1 MGWFSG
7 KRRQQE
13 QEQEIARLRQDN
25 AQLQSRVEQLEAENA
40 RLLSQ
45 LSAARK
51 HSQNSSKPPS
61 SDIVKPKGKRRKK
74 KSKRRIG
81 GQKGHPKHERP
92 AFTPDQVDHRIP
104 FRLKQC
110 PVNPSHRITP
120 AQGPEHQRTLQQVE
134 LVNKPFKVCEYT
146 AYSIWCYDCGSYHQ
160 APLPKHLLKAGLFGP
175 RLTSLVTYLKGR
187 IHASYSGIRDFFQ
200 DVVGVQVSR
209 GYVAKLLR
217 KAGQAFGTPYGEL
230 IELLPQQTHLNS
242 DETGH
247 KENGHRYWVWC
258 FRAASFVVFKIDR
271 SRGTEVLMRILGKDF
286 KGILGCDYYAAY
298 RKYAR
303 QCSVLVQFCLAHLIR
318 EVKYLCEFP
327 DAAVQR
333 YGRRLLQGLKTLFWT
348 LHRKD
353 QLSPRAFEAEL
364 DQAQAQVWKAALPAS
379 GGPFHRLIWNM
390 AERFSK
396 HGEAYFQFITNP
408 AIDPT
413 NNVVEQAMR
422 FVVIDRHVTQGTRS
436 ARGREICERLWT
448 VMATCAL
455 HKRSPFQWIC
465 QAIAAYFKGRPT
477 PSLIPDTS

>member
-13 QEQEIARLRQDN
+13 QEIARLREDN
-25 AQLQSRVEQLEAENA
+25 AQLQARVAALEAENA
-40 RLLSQ
+40 HLLSQ

-74 KSKRRIG
+74 RSKRRMG

-92 AFTPDQVDHRIP
+92 AFTPDQVDQRIP

-110 PVNPSHRITP
+110 PVNPSHRITSVEG
-120 AQGPEHQRTLQQVE
+120 QEHQRTIQQVE
-134 LVNKPFKVCEYT
+134 LVEEPFKVFEYT
-146 AYSIWCYDCGSYHQ
+146 AYSIWCHDCGCYHQ
-160 APLPKHLLKAGLFGP
+160 APLPKHLVKAGLFGP
-175 RLTSLVTYLKGR
+175 RLTSLVAYLKGR

-209 GYVAKLLR
+209 GYVAKLLC
-217 KAGQAFGTPYGEL
+217 KAGQAFGPPCGEL
-230 IELLPQQTHLNS
+230 MELLPQQTHLNS

-247 KENGHRYWVWC
+247 KENGQRYWIWC

-271 SRGTEVLMRILGKDF
+271 SRGTEVLMRILGDDF

-318 EVKYLCEFP
+318 DVKYLCEFP
-327 DAAVQR
+327 DADVQR
-333 YGRRLLQGLKTLFWT
+333 YGQRLLEGLKTLFWT

-353 QLSPRAFEAEL
+353 QLSTRALEAEL
-364 DQAQAQVWKAALPAS
+364 DQAHEHIWKAAIPAS
-379 GGPFHRLIWNM
+379 GGPFHRLVWNM
-390 AERFSK
+390 AQRFFK
-396 HGEAYFQFITNP
+396 HGEAYLCDF
-408 AIDPT
+408 A
-413 NNVVEQAMR
+413 
-422 FVVIDRHVTQGTRS
+422 HVSAGTPRPQVRSGVSLTQCSSCSICARS
-436 ARGREICERLWT
+436 G
-448 VMATCAL
+448 
-455 HKRSPFQWIC
+455 PPQP
-465 QAIAAYFKGRPT
+465 G
-477 PSLIPDTS
+477 

>member
-1 MGWFSG
+1 MGWLSA

-13 QEQEIARLRQDN
+13 QERGIARLREQNVQTRVTGLEAEN
-25 AQLQSRVEQLEAENA
+25 ARLREHNVQLQTRVAELEAENA

-61 SDIVKPKGKRRKK
+61 SDVVKPQGKRRKK

-92 AFTPDQVDHRIP
+92 AFAPSQVDQRIRY
-104 FRLKQC
+104 RLQQC
-110 PVNPSHRITP
+110 PVDAAHRIIP
-120 AQGPEHQRTLQQVE
+120 AEGQEHQRTLQQVE
-134 LVNKPFKVCEYT
+134 LVKKPFKVCEHT
-146 AYSIWCYDCGSYHQ
+146 AYSIWCHDCGAYHQ

-175 RLTSLVTYLKGR
+175 
-187 IHASYSGIRDFFQ
+187 
-200 DVVGVQVSR
+200 
-209 GYVAKLLR
+209 
-217 KAGQAFGTPYGEL
+217 PCGEL
-230 IELLPQQTHLNS
+230 LELLPRQTHLNS

-247 KENGHRYWVWC
+247 KENGQRYWIWC

-271 SRGTEVLMRILGKDF
+271 SRGTEVLLRILGEDF

-303 QCSVLVQFCLAHLIR
+303 ECSVLVQFCLAHLIR
-318 EVKYLCEFP
+318 DVKYLCEFP
-327 DAAVQR
+327 HPRVQR
-333 YGRRLLQGLKTLFWT
+333 YGQRLLEGIKALFWT

-353 QLSPRAFEAEL
+353 QLSVRSFESHL
-364 DQAQAQVWKAALPAS
+364 RQAQDRIWIAALPGS
-379 GGPFHRLIWNM
+379 GGPFHRLVWNM

-396 HGEAYFQFITNP
+396 HGEAYFQFITHP
-408 AIDPT
+408 TIDPT

-455 HKRSPFQWIC
+455 HKRSPFEWIC
-465 QAIAAYFKGRPT
+465 QSINAHFKGRPA

>member
-13 QEQEIARLRQDN
+13 QERENARLREHN
-25 AQLQSRVEQLEAENA
+25 AQLQARVAELEAENA

-61 SDIVKPKGKRRKK
+61 SDVVKPQGKRRKK

-92 AFTPDQVDHRIP
+92 AFGPSQVDQRIPYRLQRCPVDAAHRI
-104 FRLKQC
+104 
-110 PVNPSHRITP
+110 IP
-120 AQGPEHQRTLQQVE
+120 AEGPEHQRTLQQVE
-134 LVNKPFKVCEYT
+134 LVKKPFKVFEHT
-146 AYSIWCYDCGSYHQ
+146 AYSIWCHDCGAYHQ

-175 RLTSLVTYLKGR
+175 RLTSLAAYLKGS
-187 IHASYSGIRDFFQ
+187 IHASYSGIRNFFQ
-200 DVVGVQVSR
+200 DVVGIEVSR

-217 KAGQAFGTPYGEL
+217 KAGQAFGPPHGEL
-230 IELLPQQTHLNS
+230 LELLPQQTHLNS

-247 KENGHRYWVWC
+247 KENGQRYWIWC

-271 SRGTEVLMRILGKDF
+271 SRGTEVLLRILGEEF

-303 QCSVLVQFCLAHLIR
+303 ECSVLVQFCLAHLIR
-318 EVKYLCEFP
+318 DVKYLCEFP
-327 DAAVQR
+327 HPRVQR
-333 YGRRLLQGLKTLFWT
+333 YGQGLLEGIKALFWT

-353 QLSPRAFEAEL
+353 QLSARSFESHL
-364 DQAQAQVWKAALPAS
+364 RQAQDRIWIAALPGS
-379 GGPFHRLIWNM
+379 GGPFHRLVWNM

-396 HGEAYFQFITNP
+396 HGEAYFQFITHP

-413 NNVVEQAMR
+413 NNVIEQAMR

-455 HKRSPFQWIC
+455 HKRSPFPWIC
-465 QAIAAYFKGRPT
+465 EAIDAYFKGRPA